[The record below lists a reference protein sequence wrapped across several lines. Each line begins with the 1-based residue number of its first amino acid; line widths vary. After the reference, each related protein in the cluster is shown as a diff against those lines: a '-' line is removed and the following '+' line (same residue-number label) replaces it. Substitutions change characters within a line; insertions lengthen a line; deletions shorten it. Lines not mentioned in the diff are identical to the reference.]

1 VYKFL
6 TGGSR
11 KKHAVVADVTDM
23 ESFKQAARLR
33 TIQWRRCVE
42 CSVLLTA
49 AIHSNTSRDHS
60 PQGTPY
66 ITVVFSSGG
75 HLSMY
80 ICFLTYTAPLTVIPC
95 RTFRKDPQT
104 LHGYVTL
111 AIMEKLFK
119 KHGSPLPAQCLD
131 VMRQGFSVDAITA
144 APVLKVCVAF
154 REVWV
159 ADCCVLRCVL
169 CCGVVLLLLR

>member
-1 VYKFL
+1 LLFL
-6 TGGSR
+6 R
-11 KKHAVVADVTDM
+11 
-23 ESFKQAARLR
+23 
-33 TIQWRRCVE
+33 
-42 CSVLLTA
+42 
-49 AIHSNTSRDHS
+49 
-60 PQGTPY
+60 
-66 ITVVFSSGG
+66 
-75 HLSMY
+75 
-80 ICFLTYTAPLTVIPC
+80 

-154 REVWV
+154 VIVRRGMQVG
-159 ADCCVLRCVL
+159 VLVL
-169 CCGVVLLLLR
+169 MCASVSPIAAVVLLLLLRLKHVARGDS